1 MKKSIFLVLLLIG
14 LLFTAC
20 GGGSSG
26 GDEERILKEI
36 KLSANKTTIKDDGK
50 EEVTFSITCFDTDNN
65 EYNAD
70 VKLYN
75 GDNEVKGN
83 TFSSKETGTFTFI
96 AKSKDLTITSNSISI
111 IVISDVIQNNN
122 SMMKEYVYSNSSEE
136 PFYYNLY
143 EYNEKGLLIKNKK
156 YKWFTVD
163 SAFSLSDYIEYVY
176 DENDR
181 LIIEYSCYKS
191 MELIEIIYTYEYNEK
206 GNLVKSIINRK
217 NTPNAETNLSD
228 TYTNYYS
235 VYEYDDNNNLIK
247 EEGFVYSNNE
257 WKSSSIVTYEYDN
270 EDKLI
275 KETIQLF
282 VLGTFTRLYEYED
295 DKLIKIIQV
304 NYGYDLYIYDEQN
317 NLIQILDYEG
327 NQLKTT
333 TTYTYGKYNDF
344 INDMVEL
351 QEQTQNYQ
359 GLYRKN
365 YDIPFIENDRISENI
380 IFSNKM
386 RLKK

>member
-1 MKKSIFLVLLLIG
+1 MKKSIFLVLLLIS
-14 LLFTAC
+14 LLLTAC

-122 SMMKEYVYSNSSEE
+122 SMMKEYVYKHYDEKPSL
-136 PFYYNLY
+136 YNLY
-143 EYNEKGLLIKNKK
+143 EYNEKGLLIKTKR
-156 YKWFTVD
+156 YQYTFGD
-163 SAFSLSDYIEYVY
+163 GDYFYLNFIWE
-176 DENDR
+176 
-181 LIIEYSCYKS
+181 
-191 MELIEIIYTYEYNEK
+191 YEYNDDNRLIKQTRYRGEFIESIFSYEYDND
-206 GNLVKSIINRK
+206 GNIIKELEYKKNSITGEYDK
-217 NTPNAETNLSD
+217 LD
-228 TYTNYYS
+228 TYREYT
-235 VYEYDDNNNLIK
+235 YDDNNNLIK
-247 EEGFVYSNNE
+247 KEHCVASSND
-257 WKSSSIVTYEYDN
+257 KYLYLYEYDEN
-270 EDKLI
+270 NNLI
-275 KETIQLF
+275 KEDYYGLSITKQHSYF
-282 VLGTFTRLYEYED
+282 YEYDENNN
-295 DKLIKIIQV
+295 LIKSFYSSKYD
-304 NYGYDLYIYDEQN
+304 NYYSYKYDENN
-317 NLIQILDYEG
+317 NLIQITYCVGEIGEWVDYGYEVG
-327 NQLKTT
+327 YIIET

-351 QEQTQNYQ
+351 PI
-359 GLYRKN
+359 G
-365 YDIPFIENDRISENI
+365 
-380 IFSNKM
+380 
-386 RLKK
+386 

>member
-50 EEVTFSITCFDTDNN
+50 EEVTFSITCFDTNNN

-122 SMMKEYVYSNSSEE
+122 SMMKEYVYANWGER
-136 PFYYNLY
+136 PHHYNLY

-156 YKWFTVD
+156 YWWSTLNSIFYSD
-163 SAFSLSDYIEYVY
+163 DYIEYVY

-181 LIIEYSCYKS
+181 LIIEYSAYQS
-191 MELIEIIYTYEYNEK
+191 MQNIYNIYTYEYNEK
-206 GNLVKSIINRK
+206 GNLIKRINNKK
-217 NTPNAETNLSD
+217 NTDNAETDLSD
-228 TYTNYYS
+228 TYIDAYW

-247 EEGFVYSNNE
+247 EEYFYYLENE
-257 WKSSSIVTYEYDN
+257 WKLLSTVTYEYDN
-270 EDKLI
+270 KDKLI
-275 KETIQLF
+275 KENSVSST
-282 VLGTFTRLYEYED
+282 LGSSTSLYEYED

-344 INDMVEL
+344 IDDMVEFK
-351 QEQTQNYQ
+351 QENQNYQ